1 VSGVSGSLAK
11 HRRLLETLRLAE
23 AGDEHD
29 DGLDRHRR
37 LSQLTRREEE
47 FRKDAERLTELQE
60 RLESIQRERA
70 IREQRRL
77 DRAEG
82 KRRWNASVTIQR
94 VFQRHLHHRRLK
106 AADAV
111 LAFLRAALAVRAVN
125 VGAWASRTM
134 ARFATICKERYV
146 ARKRRARAQAQAALS
161 RLGRQIVI
169 EHSVQTALDR
179 AVQSV
184 AAALLRLEQD
194 RRSFFITQDCCAT
207 TVTATSCTSQ
217 DVTPSSVAEKTLTTK
232 HDKAS
237 AYSSRKVVISAA
249 LETNEE
255 ESSAGSSQKDY
266 ESRLQDLTVARRVS
280 VAETLRRNSE
290 LRRGRAK
297 ADEAAAAESVTA
309 RMTREVSKVAV
320 RLIVEEQRENAR
332 RVAALREE
340 RERKQRASEQRRR
353 VEEEGRQREGKL
365 MFAEDLRLRSAPW
378 RRRPS
383 QAVSSSAVSGA
394 GAPSQVVPS
403 VDKIQQQ
410 KKPPVFRQPGRVV
423 DLVRDSA
430 RVAFLFCFVL
440 FSSLLLHGLG
450 CSYTIKR
457 SRAQAAGGGAC

>member
-1 VSGVSGSLAK
+1 
-11 HRRLLETLRLAE
+11 
-23 AGDEHD
+23 
-29 DGLDRHRR
+29 
-37 LSQLTRREEE
+37 
-47 FRKDAERLTELQE
+47 
-60 RLESIQRERA
+60 
-70 IREQRRL
+70 
-77 DRAEG
+77 
-82 KRRWNASVTIQR
+82 
-94 VFQRHLHHRRLK
+94 
-106 AADAV
+106 
-111 LAFLRAALAVRAVN
+111 
-125 VGAWASRTM
+125 
-134 ARFATICKERYV
+134 
-146 ARKRRARAQAQAALS
+146 
-161 RLGRQIVI
+161 
-169 EHSVQTALDR
+169 
-179 AVQSV
+179 
-184 AAALLRLEQD
+184 
-194 RRSFFITQDCCAT
+194 
-207 TVTATSCTSQ
+207 
-217 DVTPSSVAEKTLTTK
+217 VAEKTLTTK

-237 AYSSRKVVISAA
+237 AYSSREVVISAA

-297 ADEAAAAESVTA
+297 EDEAAAAESVTA

-457 SRAQAAGGGAC
+457 SRAQASGGGAC